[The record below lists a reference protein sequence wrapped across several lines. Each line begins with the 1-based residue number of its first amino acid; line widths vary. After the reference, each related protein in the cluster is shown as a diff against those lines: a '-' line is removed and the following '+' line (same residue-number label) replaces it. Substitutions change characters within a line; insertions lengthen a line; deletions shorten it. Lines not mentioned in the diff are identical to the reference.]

1 MAWVFVGISGDA
13 IDGLKALAARTGSAR
28 DVLDD
33 IGAFLDSD
41 VQLRFLQEQAPD
53 GTRWEQSEAA
63 KERASLKPK
72 GSKKPGVGLTLTDT
86 RQLASSVT
94 HSATD
99 DELIHGMGEKYA
111 AIHHFGGKTGR
122 NKSVTLPARPI
133 LGIALMQREEID
145 NIVKDWLV

>member
-41 VQLRFLQEQAPD
+41 VQLRFLQERAPD
-53 GTRWEQSEAA
+53 GTRWEKSAA
-63 KERASLKPK
+63 AEER
-72 GSKKPGVGLTLTDT
+72 GGLTLTDT
-86 RQLASSVT
+86 RQLVSSVT

-99 DELIHGMGEKYA
+99 DELIHGMGEKYS
-111 AIHHFGGKTGR
+111 AIHHFGGKAGR
-122 NKSVTLPARPI
+122 NKSVTLPARPLI
-133 LGIALMQREEID
+133 GIALMQRQEID

>member
-53 GTRWEQSEAA
+53 GTRWQQSEAA
-63 KERASLKPK
+63 KERS
-72 GSKKPGVGLTLTDT
+72 GLTLTDT
-86 RQLASSVT
+86 RQLAGSVT

-99 DELIHGMGEKYA
+99 DELIHGLGEKYA

-122 NKSVTLPARPI
+122 NKSVTLPARPMI
-133 LGIALMQREEID
+133 GIALMQREEID

>member
-1 MAWVFVGISGDA
+1 MAWVFVGISGNA

-41 VQLRFLQEQAPD
+41 VQLRFLQERAPD
-53 GTRWEQSEAA
+53 GTRWQQSEAA
-63 KERASLKPK
+63 KER
-72 GSKKPGVGLTLTDT
+72 GGLTLTDT
-86 RQLASSVT
+86 RQLAGSVT

-99 DELIHGMGEKYA
+99 DELIHGMGEKYS

-122 NKSVTLPARPI
+122 NKSVTLPARPMI
-133 LGIALMQREEID
+133 GIALMQREEID